1 MRKAVGQAEVF
12 AVAGGVLADECDLA
26 DALGDEVF
34 GFVDDRRH
42 ATGTEL
48 AAELRNDAEAA
59 RVVAAFGDF
68 DVGAGAWGGEDAR
81 GFI

>member
-1 MRKAVGQAEVF
+1 MKVISCGLPWAI
-12 AVAGGVLADECDLA
+12 
-26 DALGDEVF
+26 EVF

-48 AAELRNDAEAA
+48 AAELWDDAEAA

-68 DVGAGAWGGEDAR
+68 DVGACAWGGEDAR
-81 GFI
+81 GFVGVEVLGKSGGGSVP